1 MRGLVKLLGSAVL
14 IVAACSDYSSG
25 PGDPGDGGVP
35 SATASVNVEDDQ
47 FVRAAVQV
55 VQGGQVQWTWRGN
68 TQHNVTFTGGP
79 ASPTQASGTFQ
90 RTFPTAG
97 TFNYMCT
104 IHGQSMSGSVT
115 VVAASQ
121 VTP

>member
-1 MRGLVKLLGSAVL
+1 MRGSVGLLAGAVM
-14 IVAACSDYSSG
+14 IVCACSDYTG
-25 PGDPGDGGVP
+25 PGDPGDGGP
-35 SATASVNVEDDQ
+35 PPATAGVSVEDDQ

-55 VQGGQVQWTWRGN
+55 LQGGQVQWTWRGGN
-68 TQHNVTFTGGP
+68 QHNVTFTGGP
-79 ASPTQASGTFQ
+79 ASGTQSSGTFQ